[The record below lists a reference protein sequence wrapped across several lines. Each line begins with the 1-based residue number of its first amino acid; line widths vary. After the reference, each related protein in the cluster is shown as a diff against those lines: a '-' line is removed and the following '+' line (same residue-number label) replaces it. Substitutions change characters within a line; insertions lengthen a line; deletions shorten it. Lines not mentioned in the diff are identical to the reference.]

1 VSRYSS
7 LYLGLLLL
15 AIGLLQ
21 IMPAPAI
28 AHPTEHT
35 ARHTNHPADYPYPH
49 VHSLV
54 RDPAD
59 DRHIFALGNP
69 DAYESFDGGQ
79 TWQARG
85 GGVPTA
91 HYARLIFE
99 PVSRHL
105 WSYTP
110 GIAGFH
116 RSTDSGWTWPM
127 LTEFLL
133 RDVVARSANGSPQ
146 LLAIAHNLRF
156 MISDDGG
163 ATWNERAA
171 PWGLAGDARL
181 MQLHPEG
188 TRAPETLIVVAGGA
202 TYRSADGGV
211 SWERYASWPQELTP
225 VRLFASADRHEVYA
239 IAHRGAF
246 DPRPVGNTL
255 LRSRDEGRSWEAAG
269 VSDTWAAVGA
279 RGDRVVAASWRGDVW
294 YHDGDEWQ
302 NPGSWKRW
310 PLALVQPLHLRE
322 DVNPT
327 PTVTDL
333 LPGPQGDLVASTVL
347 GMYRAERAGLPLEL
361 RSRGLLPTA
370 ALLTAPIER
379 EMAPEGSRFFP
390 QTRHALAAPFLAGW
404 ERLGGLRTLGYPLT
418 EPYLERNVETGVD
431 QRVQLFERG
440 RLEEA
445 SDGTVM
451 AARLVVETLPIQPAA
466 APVAGCNYSAAT
478 GHNICDRL
486 LQTWYQL
493 GAESWLG
500 LPLDEAQIQN
510 GVRVQHF
517 ERGRL
522 EQPLSGRGA
531 VMIGLVGREE
541 AQRRGWLP

>member
-1 VSRYSS
+1 MPRYSS

-21 IMPAPAI
+21 SVPVSTL
-28 AHPTEHT
+28 AHPNAQTDHH
-35 ARHTNHPADYPYPH
+35 AHPPVGYPYPH

-79 TWQARG
+79 TWQMRG

-116 RSTDSGWTWPM
+116 RSIDSGWTWPM

-133 RDVVARSANGSPQ
+133 RDVVARNVDGWPQ
-146 LLAIAHNLRF
+146 LLAIAHDLRF
-156 MISDDGG
+156 VVSDDGG
-163 ATWNERAA
+163 ATWNERAV

-181 MQLHPEG
+181 MQLPG
-188 TRAPETLIVVAGGA
+188 TPGTLIVVAGGA

-211 SWERYASWPQELTP
+211 SWEQYASWPQDLTP
-225 VRLFASADRHEVYA
+225 VRLFASVDRHEVFA
-239 IAHRGAF
+239 IAHRGTF

-294 YHDGDEWQ
+294 YYDGGDWRSAD
-302 NPGSWKRW
+302 SWKRW
-310 PLALVQPLHLRE
+310 PLALIQPLHLRE

-347 GMYRAERAGLPLEL
+347 GMYRSERAGLPLEL
-361 RSRGLLPTA
+361 RSRGLHPTA
-370 ALLTAPIER
+370 ALLTAPIDR

-390 QTRHALAAPFLAGW
+390 QTGHALATPFLAGW

-445 SDGTVM
+445 PDGTVM
-451 AARLVVETLPIQPAA
+451 AARMVVETLPIQPAA
-466 APVAGCNYSAAT
+466 APVAGCHYSAAT

-486 LQTWYQL
+486 LQTWFQL

-500 LPLDEAQIQN
+500 LPLDEARIQS
-510 GVRVQHF
+510 GMRVQHF

-522 EQPLSGRGA
+522 EQPLSGRGSI
-531 VMIGLVGREE
+531 MIGLVGREE